1 MEKGRIMIVEDERF
15 SATVLQKTVER
26 LGYEV
31 VGNVQS
37 GKDAIELFKKEL
49 PDVMIMDFNI
59 QGDLDGS
66 ALAKILSK
74 IKPTS
79 NIFITASEDEESLQK
94 IMDAKPDA
102 YIQKPFEQRELR
114 AVLEMAFY
122 KYKKEKELN
131 DLLTSLDKKVK
142 ERTQELDQTVKKLVE
157 EVAEREK
164 VQQRLEES
172 LKTEKKFGELKSSII
187 SNLSHEFKT
196 PLSAIRSSA
205 QFLSILI
212 ERQKFEQLNT
222 KHPKRIEEAVS
233 RLADILT
240 RILLV
245 EENVEEIYQVNITEF
260 NIAEMI
266 QQVISELKLGECKN
280 VSIAVDS
287 KINDDL
293 IKSDAQLLKL
303 ILSNILSNACKYSKA
318 LHGEVFVNL
327 AEEENH
333 LTLTVSDNGI
343 GMTEND
349 VDQIF
354 YRFYRG
360 SNVGSI
366 EGTGIGMSIMKR
378 CLDALGGKIEIDS
391 KLGEGSSFKIKLPMN
406 NN

>member
-1 MEKGRIMIVEDERF
+1 MIVEDERF

-31 VGNVQS
+31 VGNVPS
-37 GKDAIELFKKEL
+37 GNDAIELFKKEL

-79 NIFITASEDEESLQK
+79 NIFITSSEDEESLQK

-131 DLLTSLDKKVK
+131 DLLTSLDNKVK
-142 ERTQELDQTVKKLVE
+142 ERTQELDQTVEKLVQ
-157 EVAEREK
+157 EVSEREK
-164 VQQRLEES
+164 VQKRLEES
-172 LKTEKKFGELKSSII
+172 LQTEKKFGELKSSII

-245 EENVEEIYQVNITEF
+245 EENVEEIYQVNLEQF
-260 NIAEMI
+260 NISELT
-266 QQVISELKLGECKN
+266 QNVLTELKLGECKG
-280 VSIAVDS
+280 VSITLDNKLKSDV
-287 KINDDL
+287 
-293 IKSDAQLLKL
+293 IKSDLQLLKL

-318 LHGEVFVNL
+318 LNGEVFISL
-327 AEEENH
+327 EEENNL
-333 LTLTVSDNGI
+333 LTLIVKDNGI

-349 VDQIF
+349 VEQIF

-391 KLGEGSSFKIKLPMN
+391 ELGVGSSFKIEVPIN
-406 NN
+406 ASE